1 MDHKRLFKMLE
12 RAERLIDITIER
24 GLCAMAA
31 AFGGWVVWTIS
42 SEVEIGLLTRLG
54 VSLGAALIC
63 ALAMWLFWKI
73 ATFLN

>member
-1 MDHKRLFKMLE
+1 MDLKRLFKLLD
-12 RAERLIDITIER
+12 RADRLIEIATEWV
-24 GLCAMAA
+24 LCTMAA

-42 SEVEIGLLTRLG
+42 SEIEIGLWTRLG
-54 VSLGAALIC
+54 VTLSGALFC